1 LHATVSIARCA
12 TYDRDRL
19 AECLQAALA
28 PFGGMAS
35 MVRSGQQV
43 ILKPNLLCPAGA
55 EEAVTTHPEFV
66 GAVAVAVREVGGDP
80 IVADSPA
87 FGTLGQVAEKCGL
100 RAVCDELALPLMPLR
115 RSVVEA
121 VETARGVR
129 TYRISR
135 EVTEADVVL
144 NLPKLKAHRQV
155 GLSAGIKNCYGCV
168 PGKRKIVGHLR
179 GGPVDMNFAR
189 MIVEHYRLVSPELT
203 LVDGILAMEG
213 KGPRLGRPRQLGLVV
228 ASVDAVAIDAV
239 LCELLRAPRDYRMLV
254 DAARELGV
262 GETDPDAI
270 DVVGVQTDNV
280 SVSDWQWPPL
290 IGTQFGLPRVVKSW
304 AKNLWLTRFGF
315 AKARPTG

>member
-1 LHATVSIARCA
+1 LPATVSIARCA
-12 TYDRDRL
+12 TYDRGRL
-19 AECLQAALA
+19 TESLAAALA
-28 PFGGMAS
+28 PLGGMS
-35 MVRSGQQV
+35 SIVRSGQQV
-43 ILKPNLLCPAGA
+43 LLKPNLLCPAGA

-66 GAVAVAVREVGGDP
+66 GAVALAVRKAGGTP

-115 RSVVEA
+115 RSVVET

-129 TYRISR
+129 RYRLSR
-135 EVTEADVVL
+135 EVVEADIVL

-168 PGKRKIVGHLR
+168 PGKRKVVGHLK

-203 LVDGILAMEG
+203 LIDGILAMEE
-213 KGPRLGRPRQLGLVV
+213 KGPRLGRPRQLGLLF
-228 ASVDAVAIDAV
+228 AGVDAAAIDTIV
-239 LCELLRAPRDYRMLV
+239 CELLQAPRDYRMLV

-262 GETDPDAI
+262 GETDPGAI
-270 DVVGVQTDNV
+270 EVVGVSPPDV

-315 AKARPTG
+315 AKVRPVG